1 MVELNSEEQNKVK
14 RMKRRKNSTLKA
26 GKRRPNYFK
35 IKKKNNEKA
44 EKYHTNEGT
53 N

>member
-1 MVELNSEEQNKVK
+1 MKPTQTTGQTLDRQKP
-14 RMKRRKNSTLKA
+14 KRRKNSTEGWEKETSNTVSFL
-26 GKRRPNYFK
+26 
-35 IKKKNNEKA
+35 KNNEKA